1 MPKRVF
7 LSNDAS
13 LVRDTARLRAKI
25 GNLQQRLDEMEQ
37 LPSKKLAEPETH
49 ALMES
54 TKTMLVQA
62 VNNLARVETETQR
75 RNRPTGTRTIQK
87 GMHPVNDASPPGTPR
102 GFTP

>member
-1 MPKRVF
+1 MPKRVS

-13 LVRDTARLRAKI
+13 LVRDTDRLRRRVAD
-25 GNLQQRLDEMEQ
+25 LDRLLHDMER
-37 LPSKKLAEPETH
+37 LSLTKLAEPETH
-49 ALMES
+49 ARMEN

-62 VNNLARVETETQR
+62 VNNLERVEKETQR
-75 RNRPTGTRTIQK
+75 RNRPTGTRTNQK